1 MRRFLISLVFAM
13 LCVAPA
19 RADPPIRFGLTA
31 AVVREHLDL
40 YDRLAAYLGRKVGRT
55 VQIVQRRSY
64 REAMEL
70 IENGEHDFAWICS
83 LPYAKYRDSRRFGL
97 LAVPVFRGE
106 PLYRSYLIVHRS
118 SPVQTM
124 AELEKRVFA
133 YSDPD
138 SNTGY
143 AVPRRQIHELG
154 RNPDSFFRHTFFTYG
169 HTEQIEAVAARL
181 ADGAAVDSYV
191 WEFLARHGSP
201 LTNDTRIVAQS
212 EAYGFPPLVYRVGV
226 DPALRERM
234 ATALLTMDSDPDGR
248 RLLAELMLDRFTTPD
263 PALYDGV
270 GRNIDRR

>member
-1 MRRFLISLVFAM
+1 MRRFLISLLLVM
-13 LCVAPA
+13 LCVSTAW
-19 RADPPIRFGLTA
+19 ADQPIRFGLTA

-55 VQIVQRRSY
+55 VQVVQRRSY

-83 LPYAKYRDSRRFGL
+83 LPYAKYRDARRIGL

-118 SPVQTM
+118 SPVKSM
-124 AELEKRVFA
+124 AELENRVFA

-143 AVPRRQIHELG
+143 AVPRRLIHELG

-169 HTEQIEAVAARL
+169 HTEQIEAVAERV

-191 WEFLARHGSP
+191 WEFLAHHGSR
-201 LTNDTRIVAQS
+201 LTTDTRIIGQS
-212 EAYGFPPLVYRVGV
+212 ETYGFPPLVYRVGV
-226 DPALRERM
+226 DERLRTKM
-234 ATALLTMDSDPDGR
+234 ADALLTMNRDPDGQA
-248 RLLAELMLDRFTTPD
+248 LLGELMLDRFITPD
-263 PALYDGV
+263 PSLYDGV